1 MIYSDKT
8 PPKETNCNQL
18 LAMWIHSH
26 RKKRRSPSLK
36 IQLEKV
42 IFGKSK
48 NESIWLKTDSN
59 RSLSTLYCLEKDIYP
74 LWLNQH
80 QNQFPLFQNV
90 TKGKRSN
97 HTSISA
103 IRQLL
108 LFSSSLWVFFFLLLV
123 CLYWFT
129 YMAGLH
135 AVLLLSDKFARNFYY
150 YDKFSVSIESGGNQ
164 KQQKFKNESN
174 MPCISPSGLF
184 IMYSNWNNSSIF
196 KWI

>member
-48 NESIWLKTDSN
+48 NGSIWLKTDSN
-59 RSLSTLYCLEKDIYP
+59 RSLSALYRLEKDIYP

-90 TKGKRSN
+90 TKGRDPTIHQYQQSDN
-97 HTSISA
+97 FCYF
-103 IRQLL
+103 LP
-108 LFSSSLWVFFFLLLV
+108 VCGFFFSFTSLPVLIYLYGRFACSAFTVRQV
-123 CLYWFT
+123 C
-129 YMAGLH
+129 
-135 AVLLLSDKFARNFYY
+135 
-150 YDKFSVSIESGGNQ
+150 
-164 KQQKFKNESN
+164 
-174 MPCISPSGLF
+174 P
-184 IMYSNWNNSSIF
+184 
-196 KWI
+196 